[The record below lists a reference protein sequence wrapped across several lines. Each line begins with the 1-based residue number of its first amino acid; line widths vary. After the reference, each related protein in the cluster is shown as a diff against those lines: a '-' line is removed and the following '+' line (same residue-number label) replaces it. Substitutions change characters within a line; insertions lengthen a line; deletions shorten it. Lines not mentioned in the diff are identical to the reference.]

1 MGNLIGLISL
11 GSLLAASSVPVLAD
25 ECATVKEAIIAQTKV
40 PYASTVVMT
49 QAGAPL
55 TTGQT
60 VTLGDKLYI
69 QVNGAWQSTPRNAQ
83 EEIDKMNAA
92 AKTGTCIHES
102 DETVNGESVGVF
114 TLRYKTPHSE
124 SNNRLWIS
132 KATGLPVKT
141 EAVLTGGMTI
151 SITFRYDNVR
161 LPAGAN

>member
-1 MGNLIGLISL
+1 MITSKHLFIAQVLVCL
-11 GSLLAASSVPVLAD
+11 GAASVGCGASRASGRPSGGRRG
-25 ECATVKEAIIAQTKV
+25 TYEAMTIPPTT
-40 PYASTVVMT
+40 AST
-49 QAGAPL
+49 
-55 TTGQT
+55 
-60 VTLGDKLYI
+60 
-69 QVNGAWQSTPRNAQ
+69 
-83 EEIDKMNAA
+83 
-92 AKTGTCIHES
+92 S